1 MSRILNHNFV
11 SLRIVNQG
19 VRSASTEGRMDSGHV
34 SLDPRLHGG
43 GGVDPAPPAAVPNPD
58 YSPVMVRRRYYQ
70 DRIMLDR
77 DAQFGSY

>member
-1 MSRILNHNFV
+1 
-11 SLRIVNQG
+11 
-19 VRSASTEGRMDSGHV
+19 MDSGHV

-43 GGVDPAPPAAVPNPD
+43 GVETATPPAAVPNPD

-77 DAQFGSY
+77 DAHFG